1 MALEIYRYPSSIL
14 EKTTDYLQID
24 VVNYKPIKE
33 RIVSTAGSRRKQGID
48 KQKTILLPI
57 PSNISDTNAAN
68 YGSSELN
75 SIAGAAVGGIK
86 DIMESGAKFEEGA
99 GAGFSAA
106 LKAAGNTAQNVVGAV
121 GDLSGAQ
128 GFITRSL
135 ASQAA
140 SILGA
145 NITADQLLA
154 RTQGEILNPNLELL
168 FNGPTLRSFRFSFKM
183 TPRSEKE
190 AKEIKN
196 IIRCFKQSMAPKV
209 GSGIAEINAAGA
221 SNTFLRTPN
230 VFELTYKQGGSEH
243 KFLNKFKQCFLESIS
258 VNYTADGTYATYND
272 GTPVSM
278 IMDLSFKEIEPIYD
292 IDYGTGPI
300 SDGNLYSPTP
310 GGVGY

>member
-57 PSNISDTNAAN
+57 PSNISDTNATR
-68 YGSSELN
+68 YGSPELN
-75 SIAGAAVGGIK
+75 SIAGAAIGGIDGIMKSGKALGGGGDFIEAFKSAIKNASTSTIESVGGP
-86 DIMESGAKFEEGA
+86 EGA
-99 GAGFSAA
+99 IGFA
-106 LKAAGNTAQNVVGAV
+106 
-121 GDLSGAQ
+121 
-128 GFITRSL
+128 TRIL
-135 ASQAA
+135 ASEAA
-140 SILGA
+140 SIFGA
-145 NITADQLLA
+145 NITPDQLLA

-243 KFLNKFKQCFLESIS
+243 KFLNKFKQCFLESIN
-258 VNYTADGTYATYND
+258 VNYTADGTYATYHD

-278 IMDLSFKEIEPIYD
+278 IMDLTFKEIEPVYD
-292 IDYGTGPI
+292 IDYDDVSAGT
-300 SDGNLYSPTP
+300 
-310 GGVGY
+310 GVGY